1 MGESAPKAPSEP
13 SINAVHPKDAATE
26 ETTTPPRNPL
36 PPPYIPPP
44 RELKSKTEYY
54 RPEQTPWWKHLV
66 ELAAILVGIA
76 VAVIYY
82 RQLSTMNGQLTEMQQ
97 TRIQAQ
103 TAFDATVQQ
112 FHLDQRAWVAAVGIS
127 PPPTAGQPFDV
138 AVRVR
143 NTGKTFAKN
152 FGTVFTVEPLKR
164 NEAPD
169 FSRELIE
176 PKSITVLAPNG
187 DYLSTSHTPITTPAG
202 IIQTLTVERL
212 QDLKNQ
218 LTAGDLQILA
228 HGRISYRD
236 IFGCRHW
243 TTFCFNLTPDWEYVS
258 CSTHNDTDETSCSRQ
273 P

>member
-1 MGESAPKAPSEP
+1 MNESAPKTPGEP
-13 SINAVHPKDAATE
+13 FINTVPPKDAAAR
-26 ETTTPPRNPL
+26 ETTAPPLDSLSRTYTPPAPE
-36 PPPYIPPP
+36 
-44 RELKSKTEYY
+44 REHETEHS
-54 RPEQTPWWKHLV
+54 RPDQTPWWKHLM
-66 ELAAILVGIA
+66 ELAAILIGIA
-76 VAVIYY
+76 VAIIYY
-82 RQLSTMNGQLTEMQQ
+82 GQLSTMNRQLTEMQQ
-97 TRIQAQ
+97 TRIQSQ

-127 PPPTAGQPFDV
+127 SPPAAGRPFDV

-152 FGTVFTVEPLKR
+152 FGTVLTVEPLKR
-164 NEAPD
+164 SEAPD
-169 FSRELIE
+169 FAGELIE
-176 PKSITVLAPNG
+176 PKSVTVLAPNG

-202 IIQTLTVERL
+202 IIPTLTVERL

-218 LTAGDLQILA
+218 LRAGDLKIFA